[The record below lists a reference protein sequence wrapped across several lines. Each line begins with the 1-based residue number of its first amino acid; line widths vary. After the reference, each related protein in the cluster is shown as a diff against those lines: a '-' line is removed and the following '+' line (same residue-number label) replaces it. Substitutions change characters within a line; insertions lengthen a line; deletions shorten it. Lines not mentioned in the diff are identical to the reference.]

1 MRYCLLLFV
10 LLLSFSSCA
19 KKEYNDD
26 WFNIEKNYVDIPQ
39 KKYDYGNPSD
49 KSDKEVTKTDT
60 SSIDMNN
67 IIEIRE
73 RMFINQCNDIY
84 LNPDDYRGKVIKLEG
99 IYDGFVDKETGE
111 KLNFVFRYGPGCCGY
126 DGVAGFEFNYNGTI
140 PNPQDW
146 IEVVGVVEI
155 LEIDNYETVRL
166 NAISLNVLDKRGKEF
181 VAN

>member
-26 WFNIEKNYVDIPQ
+26 WFSIEKNYVDIPQ
-39 KKYDYGNPSD
+39 KKYDYGNSSD
-49 KSDKEVTKTDT
+49 KSDKEVSKTDT
-60 SSIDMNN
+60 SNIDMNN